1 MESSIQALLAEA
13 GDISTIVT
21 SIARFVFPLLAIVI
35 FVRCLLPL
43 MSGGRQPA
51 PWAYL
56 VLQGGD
62 VRPLSH
68 WENSVG
74 RSNSCDVVINLNVI
88 SRIHAVIVKKGKK
101 WFITDLDSKGGVT
114 VNGVSTSGLV
124 RIREGDVI
132 KLAGLKMKIIPAV
145 VDIVEDLGKKKLAVR
160 IAESAAE
167 SASQFSIGNT
177 LFFILLFQIIGLVSI
192 CLAAGAEFNLMVP
205 IVFLLFFALELF
217 YFLFAVHAGRRHIEP
232 ELLAF
237 FLSGISLFV
246 CASVNPDEM
255 IKQFGAIV
263 LGIVLLLILNFFL
276 NNLERAR
283 IARYVFAIAS
293 VVFLIVTLLL
303 ATATHGALNWI
314 HIGGVS
320 IQPSEF
326 VKVAF
331 VFAGGATLERLLS
344 SKNFLKFM
352 AFSGVCIVAL
362 ILMSDFGAALIF
374 YITFLVIAF
383 MRSGDVRRI
392 GLITGVTIAGVGLIA
407 SYLPYIMSRFS
418 AWRHAW
424 EFADT
429 TGYQQVR
436 TMIYTASGGMLGV
449 GSGNGY
455 LRYVA
460 AADTDLIFGLIAEEW
475 GLIIAIICSLVPVA
489 LAIFAFMSVKSS
501 RSAFYAIV
509 ACGAATVFLMQS
521 ILNVFGSLDII
532 PLTGVTLPFVS
543 NGGSS
548 MVACWGLLALIKSID
563 ERHRA
568 QYIGI
573 DDGYDDYEDY
583 DYHDYRR
590 RLR

>member
-1 MESSIQALLAEA
+1 MESNIQSLLAEA
-13 GDISTIVT
+13 GNI
-21 SIARFVFPLLAIVI
+21 SIAVTYVTRFIFPLLAIII

-43 MSGGRQPA
+43 MSGGRKPA

-74 RSNSCDVVINLNVI
+74 RSNSCDVVLNMKFI
-88 SRIHAVIVKKGKK
+88 SRVHAVITRKGNR
-101 WFITDLDSKGGVT
+101 WYISDLDSKGGVMVNDEN
-114 VNGVSTSGLV
+114 VNGNTL
-124 RIREGDVI
+124 IDDDDTI
-132 KLAGLKMKIIPAV
+132 KLAGLEMKIIPAEF
-145 VDIVEDLGKKKLAVR
+145 DIEESLEKKKMAER
-160 IAESAAE
+160 IAERAAYA
-167 SASQFSIGNT
+167 ASNFSLGHT
-177 LFFILLFQIIGLVSI
+177 LVFILLFQVLGLINI
-192 CLAAGAEFNLMVP
+192 CLAAGENFNLMVP

-217 YFLFAVHAGRRHIEP
+217 YFLFTGYSVRKHIEP

-246 CASVNPDEM
+246 CASVNPSEL
-255 IKQFGAIV
+255 IKQFVAI
-263 LGIVLLLILNFFL
+263 LIGIALLLVLTFFL

-283 IARYVFAIAS
+283 VARYVFAIAS
-293 VVFLIVTLLL
+293 IILLIVTLLV
-303 ATATHGALNWI
+303 ATATNGALNWVQ
-314 HIGGVS
+314 IGGVS

-331 VFAGGATLERLLS
+331 VFAGGATLDRLLS
-344 SKNFLKFM
+344 SQNFFKYM
-352 AFSGVCIVAL
+352 VFSGVCIVAL

-374 YITFLVIAF
+374 YIAFIVITF
-383 MRSGDVRRI
+383 MRSGDLRRI
-392 GLITGVTIAGVGLIA
+392 GLITGVTVAGIGIVV
-407 SYLPYIMSRFS
+407 SYLPYIMSRFE

-424 EFADT
+424 EFANSG
-429 TGYQQVR
+429 GYQQVR
-436 TMIYTASGGMLGV
+436 TMIYTASGGMFGV

-455 LRYVA
+455 LRYIA
-460 AADTDLIFGLIAEEW
+460 AADTDLVFGLIAEEW

-489 LAIFAFMSVKSS
+489 LAIFAFMSVKSG

-509 ACGAATVFLMQS
+509 ACGAATIFLMQS
-521 ILNVFGSLDII
+521 ILNVFGSLDIV

-548 MVACWGLLALIKSID
+548 MVACWGLIALIKSID

-568 QYIGI
+568 QAL
-573 DDGYDDYEDY
+573 DLYDDYDDDDY
-583 DYHDYRR
+583 DDDDDYYYDD
-590 RLR
+590 

>member
-1 MESSIQALLAEA
+1 MESSIQTFFAEA
-13 GDISTIVT
+13 GNISIVVT
-21 SIARFVFPLLAIVI
+21 YVSRFVFPVLAIII

-43 MSGGRQPA
+43 MSGGRKPA

-74 RSNSCDVVINLNVI
+74 RGNSCDVVINMKFI
-88 SRIHAVIVKKGKK
+88 SRIHAVIMKKGRK
-101 WFITDLDSKGGVT
+101 WYITDLDSKGGVT
-114 VNGVSTSGLV
+114 VNDMATSGLV
-124 RIREGDVI
+124 RVGDGDII
-132 KLAGLKMKIIPAV
+132 KLAGLEMKIIPAEFE
-145 VDIVEDLGKKKLAVR
+145 IEEDSGRKNMAVR
-160 IAESAAE
+160 IAERAAY
-167 SASQFSIGNT
+167 SASRFTIGDT
-177 LFFILLFQIIGLVSI
+177 LFFILLFQIIGLVNI
-192 CLAAGAEFNLMVP
+192 CFAAGENFNIMVP
-205 IVFLLFFALELF
+205 IIFLLFFALELF
-217 YFLFAVHAGRRHIEP
+217 YFIFTGLSGRRHIEP

-237 FLSGISLFV
+237 FLSGISMFV
-246 CASVNPDEM
+246 CASAAQSEM
-255 IKQFGAIV
+255 IKQFVAII
-263 LGIVLLLILNFFL
+263 LGIALLLVLNFFL
-276 NNLERAR
+276 NNIERAR
-283 IARYVFAIAS
+283 VARYVFAIAS
-293 VVFLIVTLLL
+293 IVLLVVTLLV
-303 ATATHGALNWI
+303 ATVTNGALNWI
-314 HIGGVS
+314 HIGEVS
-320 IQPSEF
+320 IQTSEF

-331 VFAGGATLERLLS
+331 IFAGGATLDRLLTS
-344 SKNFLKFM
+344 RNFLKFM
-352 AFSGVCIVAL
+352 VFSGVCIVAL

-374 YITFLVIAF
+374 YISFIVITF
-383 MRSGDVRRI
+383 MRSGDLRRI
-392 GLITGVTIAGVGLIA
+392 GLITGVTVAGIGIVV
-407 SYLPYIMSRFS
+407 SYLPYIMSRFE
-418 AWRHAW
+418 AWRHVW
-424 EFADT
+424 EFANT
-429 TGYQQVR
+429 SGYQQVR

-460 AADTDLIFGLIAEEW
+460 AADTDLVFGLIAEEW

-521 ILNVFGSLDII
+521 ILNVFGSLDIV

-568 QYIGI
+568 QDRDIY
-573 DDGYDDYEDY
+573 DEYDDDY
-583 DYHDYRR
+583 YY
-590 RLR
+590 

>member
-1 MESSIQALLAEA
+1 MESTLQALLAEA
-13 GDISTIVT
+13 ENISIVVAYL
-21 SIARFVFPLLAIVI
+21 SRFIFPVLAIII

-43 MSGGRQPA
+43 LSGGQQPE
-51 PWAYL
+51 PWAHL

-74 RSNSCDVVINLNVI
+74 RSNSCDVVINLPFI
-88 SRIHAVIVKKGKK
+88 SRIHAVIMKKGKR
-101 WFITDLDSKGGVT
+101 WYITDLDSKGGVT
-114 VNGVSTSGLV
+114 VNDKSTSGLM
-124 RIREGDVI
+124 RIEVGDVI
-132 KLAGLKMKIIPAV
+132 KLAGLEMKIIPALF
-145 VDIVEDLGKKKLAVR
+145 DIEENIGKKKLAVR
-160 IAESAAE
+160 IAEKAAR
-167 SASQFSIGNT
+167 SASHISIGGT
-177 LFFILLFQIIGLVSI
+177 LFLILLFQVIGLI
-192 CLAAGAEFNLMVP
+192 GTCLAAGEDFNIMVP
-205 IVFLLFFALELF
+205 LIFLMFFVVELT
-217 YFLFAVHAGRRHIEP
+217 YFLFTGFSVRKHIEP

-255 IKQFGAIV
+255 IKQFVAVVIGIALMGV
-263 LGIVLLLILNFFL
+263 LTFFL
-276 NNLERAR
+276 NNLQRAR
-283 IARYVFAIAS
+283 VARYVFAIAAI
-293 VVFLIVTLLL
+293 VLLIATLIL
-303 ATATHGALNWI
+303 ATATNGALNWI
-314 HIGGVS
+314 QIGDVS

-344 SKNFLKFM
+344 SRNFLKFM
-352 AFSGVCIVAL
+352 AFSGVCVIAL

-374 YITFLVIAF
+374 YISFIVIAF
-383 MRSGDVRRI
+383 MRSGDIRRI
-392 GLITGVTIAGVGLIA
+392 GLITGVTVAGVGIVA
-407 SYLPYIMSRFS
+407 SFLPYIMSRFS
-418 AWRHAW
+418 AWRHVW
-424 EFADT
+424 EYTDT

-449 GSGNGY
+449 GSGNGH

-460 AADTDLIFGLIAEEW
+460 AADTDLVFGLLAEEW
-475 GLIIAIICSLVPVA
+475 GLIVAIVCSLVPVA
-489 LAIFAFMSVKSS
+489 LAVFAVMSVKSS

-509 ACGAATVFLMQS
+509 ACGAATIFLMQA
-521 ILNVFGSLDII
+521 ILNVFGSLDIL

-568 QYIGI
+568 QYLWK
-573 DDGYDDYEDY
+573 DDEYDDYYEELQ
-583 DYHDYRR
+583 
-590 RLR
+590 RLKARG